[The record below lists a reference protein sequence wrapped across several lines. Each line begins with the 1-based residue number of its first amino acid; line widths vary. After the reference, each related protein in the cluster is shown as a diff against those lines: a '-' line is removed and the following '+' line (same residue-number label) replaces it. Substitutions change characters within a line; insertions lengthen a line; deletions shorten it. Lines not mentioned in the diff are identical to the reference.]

1 MRLKILASVIV
12 ALILGYIVFWH
23 YMAGELEK
31 RFESWIYLQK
41 KQGLAI
47 TYKAL
52 EITGFPYRMELSL
65 TRLNMV
71 RNGKNTP
78 RLSLTSPKITLIAFP
93 WKINHGVIVSAGG
106 QVRWGQRRKPDLTLN
121 FGKSRASLL
130 IDLGQKQ
137 LRRLSII
144 SNDISWRAS
153 QKKKPSVA
161 RELKLHILRPDNSS
175 GDQNEMEL
183 PAQVKFYLEA
193 RDIIARDLPPDSPTG
208 IFGKKAD
215 RIRLDLTLHGK
226 TLPQYN
232 RDSLI
237 SWRDN
242 GGTLALKMLDIT
254 SGKDT
259 TSGKITL
266 TLAGESSLDQD
277 LKPLGA
283 FSAKI
288 HGIGHIISILSNHSA
303 FQEKPGSLILEE
315 ITQMSQE
322 KDRLDLAI
330 SLQAGMLFLGPIPL
344 YELKPVVE

>member
-12 ALILGYIVFWH
+12 ALIIGYIFFWH

-31 RFESWIYLQK
+31 RFESWTYLQK

-65 TRLNMV
+65 SRLAMV
-71 RNGKNTP
+71 KSGKYTP
-78 RLSLTSPKITLIAFP
+78 RLSLTTPKITLIAFP

-106 QVRWGQRRKPDLTLN
+106 QVKWGKRKKPSLTLN
-121 FGKSRASLL
+121 FAKSRASVL
-130 IDLGQKQ
+130 IDLNRKQ

-144 SNDISWRAS
+144 SNDITWWTS
-153 QKKKPSVA
+153 QKKKPSAA
-161 RELKLHILRPDNSS
+161 RELKLHILRPDNHP

-193 RDIIARDLPPDSPTG
+193 RDVIAQDLPQKYLG
-208 IFGKKAD
+208 KIFGKKAD

-254 SGKDT
+254 SGKNT
-259 TSGKITL
+259 TSGKIEL

-288 HGIGHIISILSNHSA
+288 QGIGQIISILSNHSA
-303 FQEKPGSLILEE
+303 FQGKPGSLILEE
-315 ITQMSQE
+315 MTQMSNG

-344 YELKPVVE
+344 FELEPVVE